1 MGGNLAKYQTSPL
14 IRSNPTAETT
24 VYYVSL
30 YVGNIKKEKWLS
42 HTGHHSVHQLTWKWW
57 LRGYRWKVP
66 CTGWVNNN
74 FSCFKSAYYL
84 RVTTHMNPPFLFLM
98 HAGENNFLCFSFWK
112 HIPSFWEKW
121 DWKETIFFWLVK
133 TCLVGILV
141 RSCPRLNG
149 NLQYR
154 EKGISS
160 VKVLS
165 HPRRHIFHIESI
177 NIFSEMGVVPE
188 LTSTLG

>member
-1 MGGNLAKYQTSPL
+1 
-14 IRSNPTAETT
+14 
-24 VYYVSL
+24 
-30 YVGNIKKEKWLS
+30 
-42 HTGHHSVHQLTWKWW
+42 
-57 LRGYRWKVP
+57 
-66 CTGWVNNN
+66 
-74 FSCFKSAYYL
+74 
-84 RVTTHMNPPFLFLM
+84 MNPPFLFLM

-112 HIPSFWEKW
+112 HILSFWEKW

-188 LTSTLG
+188 LTSTLGKCRQMTTWCLVYWPMQGHVQNSLLNKRRWFSFFLLFLWLHGACADCNDAVYLNYWSPAQCLAPVPGSCGVFIVHKKSSHVGQMRF